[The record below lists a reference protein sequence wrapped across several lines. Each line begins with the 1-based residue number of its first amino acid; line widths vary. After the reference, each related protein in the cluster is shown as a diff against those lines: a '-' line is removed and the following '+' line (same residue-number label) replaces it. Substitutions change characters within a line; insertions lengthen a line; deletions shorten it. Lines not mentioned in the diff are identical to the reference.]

1 MLCRVEIGE
10 VAGPRHRWV
19 GPIRVRKRGSAAR
32 GASAET
38 GTSAA
43 PLRQWVGEFFQE
55 AADDLKARFPE
66 H

>member
-1 MLCRVEIGE
+1 
-10 VAGPRHRWV
+10 V
-19 GPIRVRKRGSAAR
+19 GRLDTSQEKGSAAR

-38 GTSAA
+38 GISAA